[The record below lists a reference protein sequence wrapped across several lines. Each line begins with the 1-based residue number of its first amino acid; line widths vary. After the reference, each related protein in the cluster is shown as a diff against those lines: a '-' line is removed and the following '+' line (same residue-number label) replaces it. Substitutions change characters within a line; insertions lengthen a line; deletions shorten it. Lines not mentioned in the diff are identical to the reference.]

1 MEHADPAQFA
11 ATKTQPF
18 GTWLLGQIKR
28 DDDIGALAKVAF
40 SDRRFPRTGDYKEAS
55 KYLNSVS
62 ASTEMHE
69 ALAEA
74 ETDWLAL

>member
-11 ATKTQPF
+11 ATKKQPF
-18 GTWLLGQIKR
+18 GTWLLAQMKREDEIGQ
-28 DDDIGALAKVAF
+28 LAKVAF
-40 SDRRFPRTGDYKEAS
+40 TDRRFPRDGDYKAAS

-62 ASTEMHE
+62 AAPEMHD

>member
-11 ATKTQPF
+11 ATSKPPF
-18 GTWLLGQIKR
+18 GIWLLEQIKR
-28 DDDIGALAKVAF
+28 DDAVGALAKVAF
-40 SDRRFPRTGDYKEAS
+40 TDRRWPRGDYKEAS

-62 ASTEMHE
+62 ASCEMHD